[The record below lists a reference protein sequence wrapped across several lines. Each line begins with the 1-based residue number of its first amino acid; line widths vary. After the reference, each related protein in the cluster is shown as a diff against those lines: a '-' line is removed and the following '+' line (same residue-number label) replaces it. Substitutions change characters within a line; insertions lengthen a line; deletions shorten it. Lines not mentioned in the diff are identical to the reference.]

1 MPRRANTQTQQEAVQ
16 ENAAVQANT
25 GADMQMEAAITKTQP
40 EKGVLALA
48 DVKIGDFMTIR
59 NVRIK
64 EDDYGLTVAMPKTKA
79 GANEQY
85 KDTVFFADRGIKERF
100 DQTVQKA
107 YETFMHQQTDLDEK
121 TTQLSE
127 QQTKIDNIIGVKA
140 EVVEAL
146 QKEFQ
151 KNNINVNLDS
161 QTGALTLDASVL
173 FDVDE
178 SELTDAGKEALRN
191 VLPIYCKVLME
202 DTYKNYLAEIIIDGY
217 TDTDGDYAYNLELSQ
232 QRSLAVAQYLLDIQG
247 EFLTEDQSLNLQDYL
262 TVNGHSMANPILD
275 ADGNVDKEASRR
287 VEVKFR
293 LKDDEMIEELSKIM
307 AGSEESAADTA
318 TEAGADAAAN

>member
-107 YETFMHQQTDLDEK
+107 YETFMHQQTDLDEEPEEAEE
-121 TTQLSE
+121 LE
-127 QQTKIDNIIGVKA
+127 QEESGMNTHLRAVF
-140 EVVEAL
+140 L
-146 QKEFQ
+146 R
-151 KNNINVNLDS
+151 LL
-161 QTGALTLDASVL
+161 LTLEHLQIFVHRTRQQPVIRLSRLVNIP
-173 FDVDE
+173 VY
-178 SELTDAGKEALRN
+178 
-191 VLPIYCKVLME
+191 LPIIV
-202 DTYKNYLAEIIIDGY
+202 
-217 TDTDGDYAYNLELSQ
+217 
-232 QRSLAVAQYLLDIQG
+232 
-247 EFLTEDQSLNLQDYL
+247 
-262 TVNGHSMANPILD
+262 P
-275 ADGNVDKEASRR
+275 
-287 VEVKFR
+287 EVW
-293 LKDDEMIEELSKIM
+293 
-307 AGSEESAADTA
+307 
-318 TEAGADAAAN
+318 